1 MNTHIS
7 YMYRDASNYKQ
18 YNEAIV
24 EGELSLEDQNTIL
37 GCLDEGEYFIPGQ
50 VGLPEKRFEKI
61 TEDDHC
67 WFEMGSVFASPCS
80 LEPTVNLTSTQLVA
94 NFVAA
99 KDSWNDCVL
108 F

>member
-37 GCLDEGEYFIPGQ
+37 GCLDESEIFHP
-50 VGLPEKRFEKI
+50 
-61 TEDDHC
+61 
-67 WFEMGSVFASPCS
+67 
-80 LEPTVNLTSTQLVA
+80 
-94 NFVAA
+94 
-99 KDSWNDCVL
+99 
-108 F
+108 